1 MGVIEYV
8 ILIGFSIWGLVFAL
22 SHHHGSFPIT
32 SDWFN
37 LSGIGGQGS
46 LASGLLIAVFM
57 LAGWDA
63 TVYVNE
69 EVKHRRHNP
78 GKAAV
83 IAVALL
89 IAIYTF
95 SQVGL
100 QGWSRRPSCRPTRPR
115 CLSTSPRRSAAA
127 RPRR

>member
-8 ILIGFSIWGLVFAL
+8 ILIGFSVWVSSAN
-22 SHHHGSFPIT
+22 HHGTFPIT
-32 SDWFN
+32 RAWFS
-37 LSGIGGQGS
+37 LDGIGGQGS

-69 EVKHRRHNP
+69 EVKHRPHNP

-83 IAVALL
+83 IAWPRWL
-89 IAIYTF
+89 IA
-95 SQVGL
+95 
-100 QGWSRRPSCRPTRPR
+100 CH
-115 CLSTSPRRSAAA
+115 
-127 RPRR
+127 